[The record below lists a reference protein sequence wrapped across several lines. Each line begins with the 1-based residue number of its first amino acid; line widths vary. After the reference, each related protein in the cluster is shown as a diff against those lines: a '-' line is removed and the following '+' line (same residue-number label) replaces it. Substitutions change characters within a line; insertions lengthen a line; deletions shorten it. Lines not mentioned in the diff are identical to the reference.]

1 MSRTTRRMV
10 GVGITLVAT
19 VGLAVA
25 ASGVTSAYFS
35 DTKSGTIT
43 GTVGY
48 VKINVG
54 GGNGVNGL
62 DFAFDNL
69 RPGEPQSIRI
79 DYKSTGTGTQDLW
92 LAFPNVPA
100 LHALNNLGTYGTVT
114 VSDSSSGVVF
124 TSTNLNDGRTI
135 PPNGADSCGPLAPT
149 GGACWPLPPQL
160 MVRSNLAPGAEGTI
174 TFTFGYA
181 SKLGGNGPAVWNSY
195 PVAQAFGPDAAGPA
209 GNGLPYNVVATQAG
223 QTP

>member
-1 MSRTTRRMV
+1 MSRTSRRMV

-19 VGLAVA
+19 VGLAVG

-35 DTKSGTIT
+35 DTKSGTIS

-54 GGNGVNGL
+54 GGNGGDGL

-69 RPGEPQSIRI
+69 RPGEPQSIKI

-92 LAFPNVPA
+92 LAFPNRSA

-124 TSTNLNDGRTI
+124 TSVNLNDGRTVA
-135 PPNGADSCGPLAPT
+135 PNGADSCGGFSATPP
-149 GGACWPLPPQL
+149 ACWPLPTQL
-160 MVRSNLAPGAEGTI
+160 KVRSNLAPGAEGTI

-181 SKLGGNGPAVWNSY
+181 SKLGGNGPAVWNQYPSY
-195 PVAQAFGPDAAGPA
+195 PQAYGLDAADS
-209 GNGLPYNVVATQAG
+209 GNGLPYNVVATQPG